1 LSSMADNRRSRKK
14 VVVMIP
20 TYNEVEN
27 IQALVREILALP
39 LDEEVSVLV
48 VDDNSPDGT
57 GVLVRKM
64 SASDP
69 RVHVLIRTK
78 RRGRGAAGI
87 DGFQAALTLQADY
100 VIEMDGD
107 FSHQPRFIPDFLRA
121 MENCDVAIG
130 SRFVRGG
137 KDSDRNLVRKT
148 ITFLARNFVRR
159 KFHTAVRDV
168 SSGYRCFTR
177 EVLEKVDLGDMIS
190 FGPSVVLEILYK
202 LSLLKAQINEIPII
216 FVDRRRGRTK
226 LSGLTLAE
234 TLIMVLRFRRQ
245 YGRPSAS
252 SES

>member
-1 LSSMADNRRSRKK
+1 MSSMAYDRRSRKK

-57 GVLVRKM
+57 GTLVQKM

-69 RVHVLIRTK
+69 RIHALIRTK

-107 FSHQPRFIPDFLRA
+107 FSHQPRSIPDLLKA

-137 KDSDRNLVRKT
+137 RDSDRNLVRKT

-177 EVLEKVDLGDMIS
+177 EVLEKVDLDDMIS

-202 LSLLKAQINEIPII
+202 LSLLKARINEIPII
-216 FVDRRRGRTK
+216 FVDRRLGRTK
-226 LSGLTLAE
+226 LRGLTLVE
-234 TLIMVLRFRRQ
+234 TLVMVLRFRRQ

-252 SES
+252 SKP

>member
-1 LSSMADNRRSRKK
+1 MSSMADDRRSRKK

-27 IQALVREILALP
+27 IHALVREILALP

-57 GVLVRKM
+57 GALVQKM

-69 RVHVLIRTK
+69 RIHALIRTK

-107 FSHQPRFIPDFLRA
+107 FSHQPRFIPDLLKA

-130 SRFVRGG
+130 SRFVHGG
-137 KDSDRNLVRKT
+137 RDSDRNLVRKT

-177 EVLEKVDLGDMIS
+177 EVLEKVDLDDMIS

-202 LSLLKAQINEIPII
+202 LSLLKARINEIPII
-216 FVDRRRGRTK
+216 FVDRRLGRTK
-226 LSGLTLAE
+226 LRGLTLVE
-234 TLIMVLRFRRQ
+234 TLVMVLRFRRQ

-252 SES
+252 SMP

>member
-1 LSSMADNRRSRKK
+1 MADDRRSRKK

-27 IQALVREILALP
+27 IQALVLEILALP

-48 VDDNSPDGT
+48 VDDSSPDGT
-57 GVLVRKM
+57 GALVQKM

-69 RVHVLIRTK
+69 RIHALIRAK

-87 DGFQAALTLQADY
+87 DGFKAALALQADY
-100 VIEMDGD
+100 VVEMDGD
-107 FSHQPRFIPDFLRA
+107 FSHQPRFIPDLLKAIKNRD
-121 MENCDVAIG
+121 MVIG

-137 KDSDRNLVRKT
+137 KDSDRNLVRKA

-159 KFHTAVRDV
+159 KFHTPIRDV

-177 EVLEKVDLGDMIS
+177 EILEKVDLDDMVS

-202 LSLLKAQINEIPII
+202 LSLLNARISEVPII
-216 FVDRRRGRTK
+216 FVERRQGRTK
-226 LSGLTLAE
+226 LSGLTLVE

-252 SES
+252 SKP

>member
-1 LSSMADNRRSRKK
+1 MSSMADDRRSRKK

-27 IQALVREILALP
+27 IQALVLEILALP

-48 VDDNSPDGT
+48 VDDSSPDGT
-57 GVLVRKM
+57 GALVQKM

-69 RVHVLIRTK
+69 RIHALIRAK

-87 DGFQAALTLQADY
+87 DGFKAALALQADY
-100 VIEMDGD
+100 VVEMDGD
-107 FSHQPRFIPDFLRA
+107 FSHQPRFIPDLLKAIKNRD
-121 MENCDVAIG
+121 MVIG

-137 KDSDRNLVRKT
+137 KDSDRNLVRKA

-159 KFHTAVRDV
+159 KFHTPIRDV

-177 EVLEKVDLGDMIS
+177 EILEKVDLDDMVS

-202 LSLLKAQINEIPII
+202 LSLLNARISEVPII
-216 FVDRRRGRTK
+216 FVERRQGRTK
-226 LSGLTLAE
+226 LSGLTLVE
-234 TLIMVLRFRRQ
+234 TLIMVLRLRRQ

-252 SES
+252 SKP

>member
-1 LSSMADNRRSRKK
+1 MSSMADDRRSRKK

-27 IQALVREILALP
+27 IHTLVREILALP
-39 LDEEVSVLV
+39 LDEVVSVLV

-57 GVLVRKM
+57 GALVQKM
-64 SASDP
+64 TASDP
-69 RVHVLIRTK
+69 RIHALIRTK

-107 FSHQPRFIPDFLRA
+107 FSHQPRFIPDLLKA

-137 KDSDRNLVRKT
+137 RDSDRNLVRKT

-177 EVLEKVDLGDMIS
+177 EVLEKVDLDDMIS

-202 LSLLKAQINEIPII
+202 LSLLKARINEIPII
-216 FVDRRRGRTK
+216 FVDRRLGRTK
-226 LSGLTLAE
+226 LRGLTLVE
-234 TLIMVLRFRRQ
+234 TLVMVLRFRRQ

-252 SES
+252 SMP

>member
-1 LSSMADNRRSRKK
+1 MADDRRSRKK

-27 IQALVREILALP
+27 IQALVLEILALP

-48 VDDNSPDGT
+48 VDDSSPDGT
-57 GVLVRKM
+57 GALVQKM

-69 RVHVLIRTK
+69 RIHALIRAK

-87 DGFQAALTLQADY
+87 DGFKAALALQADY

-107 FSHQPRFIPDFLRA
+107 FSHQPRFIPDLLKAIKNRD
-121 MENCDVAIG
+121 MVIG

-137 KDSDRNLVRKT
+137 KDSDRNLVRKA

-159 KFHTAVRDV
+159 KFHTPIRDV

-177 EVLEKVDLGDMIS
+177 EILEKVDLDDMVS

-202 LSLLKAQINEIPII
+202 LSLLNARISEVPII
-216 FVDRRRGRTK
+216 FVERRQGRTK
-226 LSGLTLAE
+226 LSGLTLVE
-234 TLIMVLRFRRQ
+234 TLIMVLRLRRQ

-252 SES
+252 SKP

>member
-1 LSSMADNRRSRKK
+1 MADDRRSRKK

-57 GVLVRKM
+57 GTLVQKM

-69 RVHVLIRTK
+69 RIHALIRTK

-107 FSHQPRFIPDFLRA
+107 FSHQPRSIPDLLKA

-137 KDSDRNLVRKT
+137 RDSDRNLVRKT

-177 EVLEKVDLGDMIS
+177 EVLEKVDLDDMIS

-202 LSLLKAQINEIPII
+202 LSLLKARINEIPII
-216 FVDRRRGRTK
+216 FVDRRLGRTK
-226 LSGLTLAE
+226 LRGLTLVE
-234 TLIMVLRFRRQ
+234 TLVMVLRFRRQ

-252 SES
+252 SKP

>member
-1 LSSMADNRRSRKK
+1 MADDRRSRKK

-57 GVLVRKM
+57 GALVQKM
-64 SASDP
+64 SAGDP
-69 RVHVLIRTK
+69 RIHALIRTK

-107 FSHQPRFIPDFLRA
+107 FSHQPRFIPDLLKA

-159 KFHTAVRDV
+159 KFHTAVRDM

-177 EVLEKVDLGDMIS
+177 EVLEKVDLDDMIS

-202 LSLLKAQINEIPII
+202 LSLLKARIKEIPII
-216 FVDRRRGRTK
+216 FVDRRLGRTK
-226 LSGLTLAE
+226 LSALTLVE

-252 SES
+252 SKP

>member
-1 LSSMADNRRSRKK
+1 MAYDRRSRKK

-57 GVLVRKM
+57 GTLVQKM

-69 RVHVLIRTK
+69 RIHALIRTK

-107 FSHQPRFIPDFLRA
+107 FSHQPRSIPDLLKA

-137 KDSDRNLVRKT
+137 RDSDRNLVRKT

-177 EVLEKVDLGDMIS
+177 EVLEKVDLDDMIS

-202 LSLLKAQINEIPII
+202 LSLLKARINEIPII
-216 FVDRRRGRTK
+216 FVDRRLGRTK
-226 LSGLTLAE
+226 LRGLTLVE
-234 TLIMVLRFRRQ
+234 TLVMVLRFRRQ

-252 SES
+252 SKP

>member
-1 LSSMADNRRSRKK
+1 MADNRRSRNK

-27 IQALVREILALP
+27 IEALIREILALP

-57 GVLVRKM
+57 GVLVQKM
-64 SASDP
+64 SAGNS
-69 RVHVLIRTK
+69 RIHALIRTK

-107 FSHQPRFIPDFLRA
+107 FSHQPRFIPDLLRA
-121 MENCDVAIG
+121 MKNCDVAIG

-168 SSGYRCFTR
+168 SSGYRCFSR
-177 EVLEKVDLGDMIS
+177 EVLEKVDLDDMIS

-202 LSLLKAQINEIPII
+202 LSLLKARIKEIPII
-216 FVDRRRGRTK
+216 FVDRRQGRTK
-226 LSGLTLAE
+226 LIGLTLVE

-252 SES
+252 SKP

>member
-78 RRGRGAAGI
+78 RRGWGAAGI

>member
-1 LSSMADNRRSRKK
+1 MADDRRSRKK

-27 IQALVREILALP
+27 IQALVLEILALP

-48 VDDNSPDGT
+48 VDDSSPDGT
-57 GVLVRKM
+57 GALVQKM

-69 RVHVLIRTK
+69 RIHALIRAK

-87 DGFQAALTLQADY
+87 DGFKAALALQADY

-107 FSHQPRFIPDFLRA
+107 FSHQPRFIPDLLKAIKNRD
-121 MENCDVAIG
+121 MVIG

-137 KDSDRNLVRKT
+137 KDSDRNLVRKA

-159 KFHTAVRDV
+159 KFHTPIRDV

-177 EVLEKVDLGDMIS
+177 EILEKVDLDDMVS

-202 LSLLKAQINEIPII
+202 LSLLNARISEVPII
-216 FVDRRRGRTK
+216 FVERRQGRTK
-226 LSGLTLAE
+226 LSGLTLVE

-252 SES
+252 SKP

>member
-1 LSSMADNRRSRKK
+1 MADDKRSRKK

-27 IQALVREILALP
+27 IQALVLEILALP

-48 VDDNSPDGT
+48 VDDSSPDGT
-57 GVLVRKM
+57 GALVQKM

-69 RVHVLIRTK
+69 RIHALIRTK

-87 DGFQAALTLQADY
+87 DGFKAALALQADY
-100 VIEMDGD
+100 VVEMDGD
-107 FSHQPRFIPDFLRA
+107 FSHQPRFIPDLLKAIKNRD
-121 MENCDVAIG
+121 MVIG

-137 KDSDRNLVRKT
+137 KDSDRNLVRKA

-159 KFHTAVRDV
+159 KFHTPIRDV

-177 EVLEKVDLGDMIS
+177 EILEKVNLDDMVS

-202 LSLLKAQINEIPII
+202 LSLLNARISEVPII
-216 FVDRRRGRTK
+216 FVDRRQGRTK
-226 LSGLTLAE
+226 LSGLTLVE

-252 SES
+252 SKP

>member
-1 LSSMADNRRSRKK
+1 MADDKRSRKK

-27 IQALVREILALP
+27 IQALVLEILALP

-48 VDDNSPDGT
+48 VDDSSPDGT
-57 GVLVRKM
+57 GALVQKM

-69 RVHVLIRTK
+69 RIHALIRTK

-87 DGFQAALTLQADY
+87 DGFKAALALQADY
-100 VIEMDGD
+100 VVEMDGD
-107 FSHQPRFIPDFLRA
+107 FSHQPRFIPDLLKAIKNRD
-121 MENCDVAIG
+121 MVIG

-137 KDSDRNLVRKT
+137 KDSDRNLVRKA

-159 KFHTAVRDV
+159 KFHTPIRDV

-177 EVLEKVDLGDMIS
+177 EILEKVDLDDMVS

-202 LSLLKAQINEIPII
+202 LSLLNARISEVPII
-216 FVDRRRGRTK
+216 FVDRRQGRTK
-226 LSGLTLAE
+226 LSGLTLVE

-252 SES
+252 SKP

>member
-1 LSSMADNRRSRKK
+1 MANDRRSRKK
-14 VVVMIP
+14 LVVMIP
-20 TYNEVEN
+20 TYNEAEN
-27 IQALVREILALP
+27 IQALVLEILALP

-69 RVHVLIRTK
+69 RVHALIRTK

-137 KDSDRNLVRKT
+137 KDSDRNLVRKM

-159 KFHTAVRDV
+159 KFQTPVRDV
-168 SSGYRCFTR
+168 SSGFRCFTR
-177 EVLEKVDLGDMIS
+177 EILEKVDFDDMIS

-202 LSLLKAQINEIPII
+202 LSLLKARINEIPII
-216 FVDRRRGRTK
+216 FVDRRQGRTK
-226 LSGLTLAE
+226 LSGLTLVE

-252 SES
+252 CKP

>member
-1 LSSMADNRRSRKK
+1 MSSMADNRRSRNK

-27 IQALVREILALP
+27 IEALIREILALP

-57 GVLVRKM
+57 GVLVQKM
-64 SASDP
+64 SAGNS
-69 RVHVLIRTK
+69 RIHALIRTK

-107 FSHQPRFIPDFLRA
+107 FSHQPRFIPDLLRA
-121 MENCDVAIG
+121 MKNCDVAIG

-168 SSGYRCFTR
+168 SSGYRCFSR
-177 EVLEKVDLGDMIS
+177 EVLEKVDLDDMIS

-202 LSLLKAQINEIPII
+202 LSLLKARIKEIPII
-216 FVDRRRGRTK
+216 FVDRRQGRTK
-226 LSGLTLAE
+226 LIGLTLVE

-252 SES
+252 SKP